1 MSYVL
6 VAVSVFL
13 AAQAPGGDFQP
24 MQRPRRGAPAAN
36 LGAPPRQAQPQ
47 FQQAAPQQN
56 FAQQQPAQSAAA
68 TTEPGFPDLPAADPY
83 AEPTPVQSA
92 PQAAQPPAA
101 APARQPRSSGSAAVT
116 GPSAN
121 EPMQPVDNLP
131 QRLRPPELIAEA
143 LENPKQGAVVG
154 TPMTLAQAM
163 VGTSDRNQQLAIA
176 KAYWKLATAQAEYH
190 WSLTQR
196 DLLRDQTRSHTNQ
209 AGTLSARA
217 AARADVRSAQL
228 EVDRAQ
234 AELAALIPANAQKAA
249 PLAVDRPHVGEYRT
263 NFDEIFGNR
272 PAPGRL
278 RLVNRTLPVRRQAID
293 AHAEAI
299 VAALDAVEAT
309 GEQFRTTGQ
318 GLATLLDSI
327 ELLKQERRA
336 FIAEVRQYNLEIAE
350 YAFAVAPSGAA
361 NQTLVSMLIRTTP
374 PATAQDPGQ
383 PADPTQPQLR
393 KTFRR
398 PLEPGDGASLR
409 TSTDSKRVTV
419 RRQLGFPD
427 AQPEESAPAVANLDQ
442 TWYATFLEITSQPQ
456 RVQKLGNLMHWDRN
470 YSPEVGKPI
479 SLSAYL
485 RDVPAPTRLAA
496 IEAFWQARE
505 KAAGLQ
511 LLYDQLEQL
520 NALQPLA
527 LPRPGQ
533 EGLAEAAVRLQAAR
547 RSTRAGIL
555 DAQAELMTAQARL
568 VEVLGR
574 PVDANWLLPATP
586 PQSGRYVVSIK
597 ARRGFAQGTRW
608 AERIALEYDKLQHRG
623 DALMQADAH
632 RMQLLAEINEFGAD
646 RSAGERFTMVDKVLW
661 AIHRQN
667 QLGRGFLRDL
677 TEYNMAIAN
686 YAILSQ
692 PETVSG
698 EQLAAKLA
706 IPRSTI
712 RES

>member
-24 MQRPRRGAPAAN
+24 MQRPRRGAPAADM
-36 LGAPPRQAQPQ
+36 GAPAVRQPQ
-47 FQQAAPQQN
+47 SQPQRAAPQQAPIQQAPASM
-56 FAQQQPAQSAAA
+56 AQ
-68 TTEPGFPDLPAADPY
+68 PGFPDLPDADPY
-83 AEPTPVQSA
+83 AEEAPIAAPTRR
-92 PQAAQPPAA
+92 PAA
-101 APARQPRSSGSAAVT
+101 T
-116 GPSAN
+116 GPADQS
-121 EPMQPVDNLP
+121 MQPVDNLP

-154 TPMTLAQAM
+154 TPMSLAQAM
-163 VGTSDRNQQLAIA
+163 VGSSDRNQQLAIA
-176 KAYWKLATAQAEYH
+176 KAYWRLATAQAEYH
-190 WSLTQR
+190 WSLAQR
-196 DLLRDQTRSHTNQ
+196 DLLRDQTRSQTNQ
-209 AGTLSARA
+209 PGTLSARA
-217 AARADVRSAQL
+217 AARADVRAAQL
-228 EVDRAQ
+228 MVDRAQ
-234 AELAALIPANAQKAA
+234 AELAALIPPNAQKAA
-249 PLAVDRPHVGEYRT
+249 PLTVDRPHVGEYRT

-299 VAALDAVEAT
+299 VAAMDAVEAT

-318 GLATLLDSI
+318 GIATLLDAI
-327 ELLKQERRA
+327 ELLKQERKA
-336 FIAEVRQYNLEIAE
+336 FIAEVREYNMEIAE

-374 PATAQDPGQ
+374 PATAQDPRQ
-383 PADPTQPQLR
+383 PQDPTQPQLR
-393 KTFRR
+393 RTFRR
-398 PLEPGDGASLR
+398 PLEAGDGASLR
-409 TSTDSKRVTV
+409 TSIESQRVTV

-427 AQPEESAPAVANLDQ
+427 APMDQPAATANLDQ
-442 TWYATFLEITSQPQ
+442 TWYAGFLEVTNQPQ
-456 RVQKLGNLMHWDRN
+456 RVQKLSNLMHWDRN
-470 YSPEVGKPI
+470 YSAEVGTPV
-479 SLSAYL
+479 SLAAYL
-485 RDVPAPTRLAA
+485 RDVPAPNRLAA

-505 KAAGLQ
+505 KAAALQ

-527 LPRPGQ
+527 IPRAGQ
-533 EGLAEAAVRLQAAR
+533 EGLAEAGVRLQAAR
-547 RSTRAGIL
+547 RATSAGIL

-568 VEVLGR
+568 FDVLGR
-574 PVDANWLLPATP
+574 PAGSAWLLPATA

-597 ARRGFAQGTRW
+597 ARRGFAQGARW

-632 RMQLLAEINEFGAD
+632 RMQLLAEINEFGA
-646 RSAGERFTMVDKVLW
+646 ERPADQRLTMVDKVLW
-661 AIHRQN
+661 SIHRQN
-667 QLGRGFLRDL
+667 QIGRGFLRDL

>member
-13 AAQAPGGDFQP
+13 AAQVPGGDFQP
-24 MQRPRRGAPAAN
+24 TQRPRRGAPAAD
-36 LGAPPRQAQPQ
+36 LGEAPRQAQPQ
-47 FQQAAPQQN
+47 RS
-56 FAQQQPAQSAAA
+56 QQPAASTAQ
-68 TTEPGFPDLPAADPY
+68 PGFPDLPAADPY
-83 AEPTPVQSA
+83 ADPYENQ
-92 PQAAQPPAA
+92 QPAA
-101 APARQPRSSGSAAVT
+101 APVRGPAAPSSAA
-116 GPSAN
+116 AQ
-121 EPMQPVDNLP
+121 PMQPVDDGQHP

-154 TPMTLAQAM
+154 TPTTLAQAM
-163 VGTSDRNQQLAIA
+163 AGVSDRNQQLAIA
-176 KAYWKLATAQAEYH
+176 KAYWRLATAQADYH

-196 DLLRDQTRSHTNQ
+196 DLLRDQTRSQTNQ
-209 AGTLSARA
+209 PGTLSARA
-217 AARADVRSAQL
+217 AARADVRAAQL
-228 EVDRAQ
+228 GVDRAQ
-234 AELAALIPANAQKAA
+234 AELASLIPPNPQRTA
-249 PLAVDRPHVGEYRT
+249 PLTVDRPHVGEYRT

-272 PAPGRL
+272 PVPGRL

-299 VAALDAVEAT
+299 VAAMDAVEAT

-318 GLATLLDSI
+318 GIATLLDAI
-327 ELLKQERRA
+327 DLLKQERKA
-336 FIAEVRQYNLEIAE
+336 FIAEVREYNQEIAE

-374 PATAQDPGQ
+374 PVTAQDPRQ
-383 PADPTQPQLR
+383 PTDPAQPQLR
-393 KTFRR
+393 RTFRR
-398 PLEPGDGASLR
+398 PLEAGDGASLR
-409 TSTDSKRVTV
+409 TSIDSDRVTV

-427 AQPEESAPAVANLDQ
+427 APAEDQSAATVNLDQ
-442 TWYATFLEITSQPQ
+442 SWYATFLELANQPQ
-456 RVQKLGNLMHWDRN
+456 RVQKLSNLMHWDRN

-479 SLSAYL
+479 SLATYL

-505 KAAGLQ
+505 KAAALQ

-520 NALQPLA
+520 NSLQPLA
-527 LPRPGQ
+527 IPRAGQ
-533 EGLAEAAVRLQAAR
+533 EGLAEAGVRLQAAR
-547 RSTRAGIL
+547 RSTRASIL
-555 DAQAELMTAQARL
+555 DAQADLMTAQARL
-568 VEVLGR
+568 IEVLGR
-574 PVDANWLLPATP
+574 PADANWLLPATP

-597 ARRGFAQGTRW
+597 ARRGFAQGSRW

-632 RMQLLAEINEFGAD
+632 RMQLLAEVNEFGPD
-646 RSAGERFTMVDKVLW
+646 RSAGERMTMVDKVLW
-661 AIHRQN
+661 SIHRQN
-667 QLGRGFLRDL
+667 QIGRGFLRDL